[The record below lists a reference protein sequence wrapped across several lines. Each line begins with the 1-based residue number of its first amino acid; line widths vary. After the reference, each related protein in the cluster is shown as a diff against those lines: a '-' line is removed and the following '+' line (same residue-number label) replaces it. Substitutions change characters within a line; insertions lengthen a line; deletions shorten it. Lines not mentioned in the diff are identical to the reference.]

1 MYSVN
6 VVSFLLKDCLWECC
20 CFLEMAVIKA
30 KINKIGVTIGIASN
44 LAGNEIKPLS
54 LCIFVHVRSWFDFFP
69 LLRVVNLYH
78 PNNHANQIGAL

>member
-6 VVSFLLKDCLWECC
+6 VVFFLLKDYLWECC

-44 LAGNEIKPLS
+44 LAGNEIKPLN
-54 LCIFVHVRSWFDFFP
+54 LCICVHVRSWFDFLP
-69 LLRVVNLYH
+69 LLRVVNLHH
-78 PNNHANQIGAL
+78 PNNHANQAGAL